1 MIKKLDNNSYF
12 FEKLNNNLK
21 NNMLIKN
28 ISNNIDILNRKN
40 KDNYMVIKLFIEEK
54 DIGKGISF

>member
-1 MIKKLDNNSYF
+1 
-12 FEKLNNNLK
+12 
-21 NNMLIKN
+21 MLIKN